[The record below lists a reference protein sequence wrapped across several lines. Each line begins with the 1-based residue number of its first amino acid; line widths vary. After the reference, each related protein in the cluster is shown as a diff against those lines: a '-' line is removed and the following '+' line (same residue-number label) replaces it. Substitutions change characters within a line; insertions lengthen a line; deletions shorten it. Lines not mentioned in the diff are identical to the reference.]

1 MELSE
6 TAMKTDRIN
15 TKTSIGKRR
24 ERIFNIISGLILPAI
39 GAVIISSAII
49 NGIKARN
56 FTEHAKNANA
66 VITDF
71 VISAKTD
78 ERQTII
84 RYSAEGRTYT
94 KAIKTY
100 TTEMSRGDILQIK
113 YLPDYPE
120 KPYYTV
126 SNPLKNILLAA
137 AGTLIVG
144 IGLTIRLMRRRKK
157 MRLQKLIDTGTRI
170 EAVITDIR
178 QATFLSMEGI
188 HPIIISCRY
197 IATDG
202 RIYLFNSAPAWHRSY
217 DINPRSKVPVY
228 IDSHNPAH
236 YYVDVDSVA
245 D

>member
-1 MELSE
+1 
-6 TAMKTDRIN
+6 MKTDRIN

-24 ERIFNIISGLILPAI
+24 ERIFNIISGLILPAL
-39 GAVIISSAII
+39 GTVIISVSII

-56 FTEHAKNANA
+56 FTEHA
-66 VITDF
+66 
-71 VISAKTD
+71 
-78 ERQTII
+78 II

-178 QATFLSMEGI
+178 QATFLSMEGM
-188 HPIIISCRY
+188 HPIIVSCRY

-202 RIYLFNSAPAWHRSY
+202 RIYLFKSAPAWHRSY

>member
-24 ERIFNIISGLILPAI
+24 ERIFNIISGLILPAL
-39 GAVIISSAII
+39 GTVIISVSII

-144 IGLTIRLMRRRKK
+144 IGVTIRLTRRRKK
-157 MRLQKLIDTGTRI
+157 MRLQKLIDTGIRI

-178 QATFLSMEGI
+178 QATFLSMEGM
-188 HPIIISCRY
+188 HPIIVSCRY

-228 IDSHNPAH
+228 VDSRNPAH